1 MSRIR
6 LAAACV
12 AALATIAPAAALGDS
27 DPASDFLPTQNVFL
41 PYSPRVSPALVK
53 DLHTV
58 TTLAGK
64 AGYKIKVAI
73 IASPTDLGGVPNLF
87 NQPVQYASFLGR
99 EISFN
104 GKQPLIVVM
113 PVLGHASWH
122 LYRHVVA
129 H

>member
-53 DLHTV
+53 DLQRFWHADLILPGV
-58 TTLAGK
+58 
-64 AGYKIKVAI
+64 
-73 IASPTDLGGVPNLF
+73 SP
-87 NQPVQYASFLGR
+87 
-99 EISFN
+99 
-104 GKQPLIVVM
+104 
-113 PVLGHASWH
+113 
-122 LYRHVVA
+122 
-129 H
+129 